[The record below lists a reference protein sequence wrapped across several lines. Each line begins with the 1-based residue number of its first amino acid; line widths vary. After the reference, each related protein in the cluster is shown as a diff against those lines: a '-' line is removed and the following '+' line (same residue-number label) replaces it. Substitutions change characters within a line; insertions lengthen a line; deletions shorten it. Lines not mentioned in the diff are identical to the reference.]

1 MDARFAIADGLFGQ
15 AGNAAFAEDSEE
27 NRPIDIDSL

>member
-1 MDARFAIADGLFGQ
+1 MDFTIADGLFGQ
-15 AGNAAFAEDSEE
+15 AGDAAFAEDSEE